1 MSRFDTVARQL
12 RSRASQEGVIFLLTA
27 VLFVAFSV
35 SFKGFLGW
43 QNISNLLLNVSLLGV
58 LALGMS
64 FVVIG
69 RGIDLSIV
77 TVALCSSALT
87 LQLLNYGFSL
97 PIAVGGG
104 LSLAVAAGLIN
115 GVLVAFFEITPFF
128 ASLASSLFFFGI
140 TVVFLVKNKITYVP
154 ASETAILYLAQGR
167 LLGVPVPIVV
177 FAALAAA
184 STIVLKTLTYG
195 RYLYAMGDNIAA
207 AYVSGLPVRPLI
219 VVNYVVCSLF
229 GFIGGMLIASASAS
243 ISFQLAGSTFAYS
256 VVTVIVLGGVSLVGG
271 RGGVMSVIA
280 GTALIGTLLDGLVV
294 MNLNNDVQD
303 IVKGLVL
310 IFAILLDRLL
320 HPVDEETA
328 KQGGA
333 I

>member
-1 MSRFDTVARQL
+1 MSGFDTVARQI
-12 RSRASQEGVIFLLTA
+12 RSRKSQEGVIFLLTA
-27 VLFVAFSV
+27 VLFVIFSV

-43 QNISNLLLNVSLLGV
+43 ENISNLLLNVSLLGV

-87 LQLLNYGFSL
+87 LQLLNDGFSL

-104 LSLAVAAGLIN
+104 LALAVAAGLVN

-128 ASLASSLFFFGI
+128 ATLASSPFFFGV
-140 TVVFLVKNKITYVP
+140 TVVFLVRGKITYVP
-154 ASETAILYLAQGR
+154 ASETAILYIAQGR
-167 LLGVPVPIVV
+167 LIGVPVPIVV
-177 FAALAAA
+177 FAALAAIA
-184 STIVLKTLTYG
+184 AITLKTLTYG
-195 RYLYAMGDNIAA
+195 RYFYAMGDNIGA

-219 VVNYVVCSLF
+219 VVSYVVCSLF
-229 GFIGGMLIASASAS
+229 AFIGGMLIASASAS
-243 ISFQLAGSTFAYS
+243 ISFQLAGSPFAYS
-256 VVTVIVLGGVSLVGG
+256 VVMVIVLGGISLVGG

-294 MNLNNDVQD
+294 INLNNDVQD
-303 IVKGLVL
+303 IVKGFVL

-328 KQGGA
+328 KQGDA